1 MKKAN
6 QKTNQIPKLFK
17 KTSPIF
23 CMVSLLVISLLI
35 AFFTNTSS
43 NVTALAATT
52 FTKSG
57 GWFETAYAE
66 WNPVSGANGY
76 NVYYKPAS
84 ANDQQYKRIDAQLV
98 RKYPAYYRADVL
110 GLAAGNYVIKV
121 VPTANGVEILSSA
134 ATTSSLTVKAHV
146 REGFAFSSQSPM
158 KTGSGGYNDDG
169 TVPSNAQIIYITP
182 TTANTVQ
189 LDVITSSKGTKTTCT
204 GLANIMAARQKGYD
218 KTPLIIRLIGQVKGA
233 DISGLNSSG
242 FLQVKGCYNVTLEG
256 IGEDA
261 TVYQWGILVRSAHN
275 VEIRNLGIMLFPD
288 DAISLDTD
296 NQNIWVH
303 NNDIFYGKP
312 GSDADQVKGDGSCDV
327 KGFSDYVTISY
338 NHFWDSGKMSLCGM
352 GDSKEFHVT
361 YHHNWFDHSD
371 SRHPRIRLATVHIY
385 NNYFDGVSKYGIGNT
400 TGGSA
405 FIEANYFRNA
415 KYPMLISLQGT
426 DVYGSNEGTFSSEPG
441 GINKAYNNKVEG
453 ATRLVYHTQE
463 PVQFDAYLATS
474 RNEQVSSTYRT
485 VSGGNTYN
493 NFDTASTMYQYRVD
507 SPDNVKTV
515 VTANAGRINGGDFKW
530 TFTAADDTDSNV
542 NNALKNAIL
551 NYVSPLVAI
560 PTPTPTVAPTPTPT
574 ATATPAPTPTP
585 TATVAPTPT
594 PTIPVNGAYQA
605 EDAYIYRGKVDNIHS
620 GYTGTG
626 FVDYINETGS
636 YVEWTVN
643 VASSGTYTLTFRY
656 ANGTTTNRPVD
667 IYVNGSRVVNGLA
680 FNYTGA
686 WNSWSTQTAN
696 VSLNSGIN
704 KIRATATTSNGGPN
718 MDRLDISGGTA
729 PTPTPTATVTPRP
742 TPTGTIA
749 PTPTPT
755 VAPTPTPSGNALFND
770 NFESGTYS
778 NWTATQG
785 TWSVVTDGT
794 KALAHTSTSTEGR
807 ISAGSQL
814 WTNYSVKADI
824 KVDNYN
830 SSRVLLCGRFKDANN
845 YYSASLYRGTTL
857 EIRKKVS
864 GSSTTIAS
872 KSLSLPTGSYRTI
885 ELEMIGST
893 IKVYVNGTLQL
904 TATDSSRTSGAVGLV
919 AMKSTAKYDNIVV
932 TAK

>member
-1 MKKAN
+1 MKKITLISN
-6 QKTNQIPKLFK
+6 LSKKVSPTIYMVLFL
-17 KTSPIF
+17 II
-23 CMVSLLVISLLI
+23 SLLV
-35 AFFTNTSS
+35 AFPTDKSS
-43 NVTALAATT
+43 NITALAATT
-52 FTKSG
+52 FTKTG

-66 WNPVSGANGY
+66 WSPVSGATGY
-76 NVYYKPAS
+76 NVYYKAAN
-84 ANDQQYKRIDAQLV
+84 ANDQQYKQIDAQLV
-98 RKYPAYYRADVL
+98 RKYPTYYRADVL

-134 ATTSSLTVKAHV
+134 ATTPSITVKAHV
-146 REGFAFSSQSPM
+146 REGFAFSAQSPM

-169 TVPSNAQIIYITP
+169 TVPSNAQILYITP
-182 TTANTVQ
+182 QTVNTVQ
-189 LDVITSSKGTKTTCT
+189 LDVITNSKGTKTTYT
-204 GLANIMAARQKGYD
+204 GLANILTGRQKGYD
-218 KTPLIIRLIGQVKGA
+218 KTPLIIRLIGQIKGS

-242 FLQVKGCYNVTLEG
+242 YLQVKGCYNVTLEG
-256 IGEDA
+256 VGEDA
-261 TVYQWGILVRSAHN
+261 TIYEWGLLIRNAHN
-275 VEIRNLGIMLFPD
+275 VEVRNLGFMLFPD
-288 DAISLDTD
+288 DGISIDTD
-296 NQNIWVH
+296 NQNIWIH

-312 GSDADQVKGDGSCDV
+312 GSDADQAKGDGSCDV

-352 GDSKEFHVT
+352 SDTQEFHVT

-371 SRHPRIRLATVHIY
+371 SRHPRIRKATVHIY
-385 NNYFDGVSKYGIGNT
+385 NNYFDGVSKYGVGNT
-400 TGGSA
+400 NGGSA
-405 FIEANYFRNA
+405 FIEANYFRNC

-426 DVYGSNEGTFSSEPG
+426 DIYGGSQGTFSSEPG
-441 GINKAYNNKVEG
+441 GMNKAYNNKVEG
-453 ATRLVYHTQE
+453 ATRLVYHTQDGT
-463 PVQFDAYLATS
+463 QFDAYLATS
-474 RNEQVSSTYRT
+474 RNEQVSSVYRT

-493 NFDTASTMYQYRVD
+493 NFDTASTMYAYTVD
-507 SPDNVKTV
+507 SPDNVKAI

-530 TFTAADDTDSNV
+530 TFTTADDTDYNV
-542 NNALKNAIL
+542 NTALKNAIL

-560 PTPTPTVAPTPTPT
+560 PTPTPTIAPTPTPT
-574 ATATPAPTPTP
+574 TTATPTPTP
-585 TATVAPTPT
+585 TATVTPTPT
-594 PTIPVNGAYQA
+594 PTIPVNGTYQA
-605 EDAYIYRGKVDNIHS
+605 EDAYIYHGVVANNHS

-626 FVDYINETGS
+626 FVDYTNETGS

-656 ANGTTTNRPVD
+656 ANGTTTNRPTD
-667 IYVNGSRVVNGLA
+667 IYVNGSKVISNLA
-680 FNYTGA
+680 FNGTGA

-718 MDRLDISGGTA
+718 MDRLDLSGGTA
-729 PTPTPTATVTPRP
+729 PTPTPTATIVP
-742 TPTGTIA
+742 TPTPTA
-749 PTPTPT
+749 TVVPTPTPT
-755 VAPTPTPSGNALFND
+755 VVPTPTPSGNVLFTD
-770 NFESGTYS
+770 NFESGTAS

-794 KALAHTSTSTEGR
+794 KAYAQTSTSTEGR
-807 ISAGSQL
+807 TSAGNQS

-830 SSRVLLCGRFKDANN
+830 SNRVLLCGRFKDANN
-845 YYSASLYRGTTL
+845 YYAASLYNGSTL

-872 KSLSLPTGSYRTI
+872 KSLSLPTGSYHTI

-904 TATDSSRTSGAVGLV
+904 TATDSSRTSGAIGLI